1 MDEQAEVQVEVP
13 PNAGASD
20 DGFEAFLRVGYD
32 RLVGALYLA
41 TGDAEEARDLAQ
53 EAYLRVWERWDRVRA
68 MDDPEGYLF
77 RTAMNLWRSRVRRA
91 AVAARRLVRSGGS
104 VDPFP
109 SADDRDAV
117 VRALRTLT
125 PRQRMALV
133 LTELLDYPS
142 DEAARVMKVKPATV
156 RALATQGRAA
166 LRDRQELRD
175 G

>member
-1 MDEQAEVQVEVP
+1 MDEQAEVHVEVP
-13 PNAGASD
+13 PNAGASA
-20 DGFEAFLRVGYD
+20 DGFESFLRDGYD
-32 RLVGALYLA
+32 RLLGALYLA
-41 TGDAEEARDLAQ
+41 TGNLDEARDLTQ
-53 EAYLRVWERWDRVRA
+53 EAYLRVWERWDRIRA

-77 RTAMNLWRSRVRRA
+77 RTAMNLWRSKLRRA
-91 AVAARRLVRSGGS
+91 TVAARRVLHGRSS

-109 SADDRDAV
+109 GADDRDAV

-142 DEAARVMKVKPATV
+142 DEAARVMTVTPSTV